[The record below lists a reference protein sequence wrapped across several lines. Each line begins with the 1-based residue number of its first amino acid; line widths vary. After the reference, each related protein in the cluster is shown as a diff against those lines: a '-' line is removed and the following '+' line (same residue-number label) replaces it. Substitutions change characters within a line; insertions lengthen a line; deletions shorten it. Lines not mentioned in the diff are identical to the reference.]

1 LAKQLENEKKLAAM
15 EAEMKESKATQAI
28 MQAQLERLLN
38 HLGG

>member
-1 LAKQLENEKKLAAM
+1 M
-15 EAEMKESKATQAI
+15 EAEMKESKAAMEAEKKKSKETQAA